1 MTTGVRP
8 AITLARAS
16 GIPCARGIVV
26 DGQLRSAVA
35 GVSALGECCEIA
47 GQTRGLVAPCL
58 QQAEILAARLLGT
71 PEADFHWQA
80 GGLRLKVTGID
91 LFSAGDVQ
99 ARDGDDIW
107 TSLDPLSGHYRR
119 LLVRENRL
127 CGVLL
132 LGDCASAAALT
143 ERLNTPEPPQAGWLF
158 DSFTAQP
165 AAAGIPKMTKPTL
178 VVVGHGMVGHHF

>member
-8 AITLARAS
+8 AITLAQAS

-47 GQTRGLVAPCL
+47 GQTWGLVAPCL

-107 TSLDPLSGHYRR
+107 TSLDPSAAIT
-119 LLVRENRL
+119 VACW
-127 CGVLL
+127 CGKT
-132 LGDCASAAALT
+132 DCAAYCCWAIVPV
-143 ERLNTPEPPQAGWLF
+143 RLHSPN
-158 DSFTAQP
+158 D
-165 AAAGIPKMTKPTL
+165 
-178 VVVGHGMVGHHF
+178 

>member
-1 MTTGVRP
+1 
-8 AITLARAS
+8 
-16 GIPCARGIVV
+16 
-26 DGQLRSAVA
+26 
-35 GVSALGECCEIA
+35 
-47 GQTRGLVAPCL
+47 
-58 QQAEILAARLLGT
+58 
-71 PEADFHWQA
+71 
-80 GGLRLKVTGID
+80 VTGID

-99 ARDGDDIW
+99 GRDGDDIW